1 MVCPATYGHR
11 TARVPEEDTFM
22 TLQRRIVVGAL
33 VAALALPVLAVAQ
46 DLHPSR
52 RPSPLG
58 IARIT
63 LGDAYVRVIY
73 SRPYKRARNN
83 IFGTKESGALV
94 PHGDRWRTGANEAT
108 EITVTRD
115 VMVGGKKLPAGTYS
129 LSTTP
134 GPDTWTLHFN
144 SKLGLDGL
152 GTFANDTFTPVDLG
166 PTDVLVV
173 SAPVRQLAEDKEV
186 DQLTF
191 EFEKTGTGADMVLR
205 WIRTEV
211 RVPIAPVS

>member
-1 MVCPATYGHR
+1 MRIA
-11 TARVPEEDTFM
+11 
-22 TLQRRIVVGAL
+22 QRSLVVFAL
-33 VAALALPVLAVAQ
+33 VLAVVAPAVVVGQ

-52 RPSPLG
+52 RPSPMG
-58 IARIT
+58 MART
-63 LGDAYVRVIY
+63 MLGDAYVRVVY
-73 SRPYKRARNN
+73 GRPYKRGRAN
-83 IFGTKESGALV
+83 IFGTKDSNAVV
-94 PHGDRWRTGANEAT
+94 PYGERWRTGANEAT

-115 VMVGGKKLPAGTYS
+115 VLVGGQKLQAGTYS

-134 GPDTWTLHFN
+134 GPTAWKVHFN

-152 GTFANDTFTPVDLG
+152 GIFANDTFTPVDLV

-173 SAPVRQLAEDKEV
+173 SATATALPEAKEV

-191 EFEKTGTGADMVLR
+191 EFEKTATGADMVLR

-211 RVPIAPVS
+211 RVPIAPAK

>member
-1 MVCPATYGHR
+1 MRFDP
-11 TARVPEEDTFM
+11 
-22 TLQRRIVVGAL
+22 RIV
-33 VAALALPVLAVAQ
+33 VAALAAAVVLPLVVSAQ

-58 IARIT
+58 MARTT

-73 SRPYKRARNN
+73 GRPYKRDRKN
-83 IFGTKESGALV
+83 IFGTKENGAV
-94 PHGDRWRTGANEAT
+94 VVYGERWRTGANEAT
-108 EITVTRD
+108 ELTVTRD
-115 VMVGGKKLPAGTYS
+115 VLVGGQKLAAGTYS

-134 GPDTWTLHFN
+134 APGTWKVHFN

-152 GTFANDTFTPVDLG
+152 GIFANNTFTPVDLA
-166 PTDVLVV
+166 PTDVLTLSVP
-173 SAPVRQLAEDKEV
+173 ATELPEDKEV

-191 EFEKTGTGADMVLR
+191 DFEKTASGADMVLR

-211 RVPIAPVS
+211 RVPIAPAK

>member
-1 MVCPATYGHR
+1 MR
-11 TARVPEEDTFM
+11 
-22 TLQRRIVVGAL
+22 LQRKVVVGAL
-33 VAALALPVLAVAQ
+33 VAAVALPLFAVAQ

-63 LGDAYVRVIY
+63 LGDTYVRIVY
-73 SRPYKRARNN
+73 SRPYKRGRSN

-94 PHGDRWRTGANEAT
+94 PYGERWRTGANEAT

-115 VMVGGKKLPAGTYS
+115 VLVGGKKLQAGTYS

-134 GPDTWTLHFN
+134 GPESWTLHFN

-152 GTFANDTFTPVDLG
+152 GTFANNTFTPVDLA

-173 SAPVRQLAEDKEV
+173 SAPAKQLPEDKEV

-191 EFEKTGTGADMVLR
+191 EFEKAGTGADLVLR

-211 RVPIAPVS
+211 RVPITPASS